1 MSIYFALIL
10 IIIWQL
16 NLESFYAWK
25 RIQVLLTIS
34 TLLFLY
40 STNTNIFN
48 KILSIK
54 PLTFLGK
61 ISFELYL
68 IHMVVIYFISLW
80 FEQGVVILSLILLF
94 ITTFLFTKFFTQRL
108 LQKIIFIFNN
118 KVIIFSSLFIIFIN
132 LVGGWLGGYS
142 YDKNFL
148 LKKETQFKNIIS
160 AVNLVEKIQTNF
172 KNKYN
177 HSNKSAYDTFLGM
190 DNKPCWRE
198 FNEEFLQNCT
208 FINIENN
215 NFFFLIGGSQI
226 STLGYNLKQRLQ
238 NFSYSHISFS
248 NFIYL
253 PDFNIVNSQ
262 NNNKDEN
269 FGKINDI
276 VRKIL
281 LSVNK
286 KSIVLIGA
294 RYPLFINQSH
304 FDNKEGGMDSKEW
317 VYKFE
322 HNKNLNIKWQVGFK
336 NSIEELS
343 KNKNIS
349 VILVYTIPEVGFSVI
364 DRLKNYKFFSNKLL
378 DTSFD
383 VFKERNKST
392 FELLDSIKGE
402 NIYRVYPHKLF
413 CDTTIKNRCVT
424 DDDMNT
430 FYSDSNHPSIKG
442 AEMINDLIMKEIEN
456 IELKSTS
463 HILSN

>member
-1 MSIYFALIL
+1 MA
-10 IIIWQL
+10 
-16 NLESFYAWK
+16 
-25 RIQVLLTIS
+25 
-34 TLLFLY
+34 
-40 STNTNIFN
+40 
-48 KILSIK
+48 
-54 PLTFLGK
+54 
-61 ISFELYL
+61 
-68 IHMVVIYFISLW
+68 
-80 FEQGVVILSLILLF
+80 
-94 ITTFLFTKFFTQRL
+94 
-108 LQKIIFIFNN
+108 
-118 KVIIFSSLFIIFIN
+118 
-132 LVGGWLGGYS
+132 GGGGGYS

-160 AVNLVEKIQTNF
+160 AVNLVEKTQTNF
-172 KNKYN
+172 KNKYK
-177 HSNKSAYDTFLGM
+177 HSNKSAFDTFLGK
-190 DNKPCWRE
+190 DNKPCYRE

-238 NFSYSHISFS
+238 NFSYSHISFG

-253 PDFNIVNSQ
+253 PDFDIVNSK

-269 FGKINDI
+269 FGEINDI

-281 LSVNK
+281 LSVNN

-294 RYPLFINQSH
+294 RYPLFINQRY
-304 FDNKEGGMDSKEW
+304 FDNKEGGIEGKEW
-317 VYKFE
+317 VNKFE
-322 HNKNLNIKWQVGFK
+322 HDQNLNIKWQVGFK

-424 DDDMNT
+424 HDDMNT

-463 HILSN
+463 NILSN